1 MPARAVPLAFA
12 VGAVFGALVTWFVV
26 RAPGDVAPSD
36 DAVAREAREARPAA
50 RDAEAPGLAS
60 RGRGRASGD
69 APSREAATRAGDVPE
84 GRAVVDPDGG
94 ALGDELPVV
103 EVLVRGAG
111 GVPDD
116 WKGTAYALPAGA
128 SGADAELGVAHVVV
142 AAGVPARLRV
152 PAVGRYDVGVT
163 WPGAFVLV
171 EGVRVDGGAPTRVDV
186 ALPPCAP
193 ITVIAEGEPGAADG
207 AASGLRGGLRFVPRG
222 DGPARSFP
230 GRGERPWD
238 VVEATLDSVPGRAT
252 SPPLPTNASYDV
264 EGDVYHLIEMDF
276 GGSKATMMMGAG
288 DERFVPTPATVRG
301 GGEVRLVREAL
312 GAWDLTFRLEPT
324 PWPAARLRARLRF
337 TLPGRRGARDE
348 DLDVDLA
355 GGGLPASQ
363 QRCTPGLARVSWS
376 GPGLVPGE
384 AAATVGGPGSTV
396 ETTIVLR
403 HDPSAGDEG
412 GLPLDL
418 ARVPAGAGSLLAV
431 AWGGAGFLAE
441 GGDPRASDGGPEVRQ
456 ETPKPPRDL
465 LGPGWRRA
473 AGVWLVAGDFVSRPG
488 PPPSAGD
495 WRPEVERGGYIA
507 VVPDPNPESG
517 LGALAVRRA
526 DGLPLL
532 SVGGSRPSGRPE
544 PNPNEGAAPTAAFTV
559 GVRPGTMLGPF
570 PPGEVVLEAR
580 LGAVPLPPT
589 TLVVRAGRVTT
600 WTLRWRR

>member
-1 MPARAVPLAFA
+1 MSRRAVPVAFA
-12 VGAVFGALVTWFVV
+12 VGALFGALLTYLVV

-36 DAVAREAREARPAA
+36 DAVARDAREARPAA
-50 RDAEAPGLAS
+50 RDGDAPGLAS
-60 RGRGRASGD
+60 LGKGRASAD
-69 APSREAATRAGDVPE
+69 AAARDGAARAADARD
-84 GRAVVDPDGG
+84 GRAVVDPSGD

-103 EVLVRGAG
+103 EVVVRGAA

-128 SGADAELGVAHVVV
+128 SGADAELGVAHVAVTV
-142 AAGVPARLRV
+142 GAPARLRV

-171 EGVRVDGGAPTRVDV
+171 EEVRVEGGSPVRVDV

-193 ITVIAEGEPGAADG
+193 VTVIAEGEPGQADG
-207 AASGLRGGLRFVPRG
+207 AASGVRGGLRFVPRG

-238 VVEATLDSVPGRAT
+238 VVEASLESVPGRAT

-264 EGDVYHLIEMDF
+264 EGDVYRLLEMDF
-276 GGSKATMMMGAG
+276 GGSKATMMMNAG

-301 GGEVRLVREAL
+301 GGEVRLVREGL
-312 GAWDLTFRLEPT
+312 GAWNLVVRLEPT
-324 PWPAARLRARLRF
+324 PWPAPRLRARLRF
-337 TLPGRRGARDE
+337 TLPGGRGARDE

-355 GGGLPASQ
+355 GGGVPGSQ
-363 QRCTPGLARVSWS
+363 QRCAPGVARVAWS
-376 GPGLVPGE
+376 GPGIVPGE
-384 AAATVGGPGSTV
+384 ATATVGGPGSTV
-396 ETTIVLR
+396 ETTVLLR
-403 HDPSAGDEG
+403 HDPSAGDEA

-418 ARVPAGAGSLLAV
+418 TRVPAGAGPLLAV

-473 AGVWLVAGDFVSRPG
+473 TGVWLVAGDLVSRPG
-488 PPPSAGD
+488 PPPSGGD
-495 WRPEVERGGYIA
+495 WRPDVERGGYVA

-517 LGALAVRRA
+517 LGTLAVRRA

-532 SVGGSRPSGRPE
+532 SVGGMRPSGRPV

-559 GVRPGTMLGPF
+559 GVAPGTMLGPF

>member
-1 MPARAVPLAFA
+1 MSGRAVPLAFV

-26 RAPGDVAPSD
+26 RAPGDVASSD
-36 DAVAREAREARPAA
+36 DAVGREAREARPAA
-50 RDAEAPGLAS
+50 RDGDAPGLAS
-60 RGRGRASGD
+60 QGRDRASGD
-69 APSREAATRAGDVPE
+69 ATARAAAARGGDAPE
-84 GRAVVDPDGG
+84 GRAVVDPNGD

-103 EVLVRGAG
+103 EVVVRGAV

-116 WKGTAYALPAGA
+116 WTGTAYALPAGA
-128 SGADAELGVAHVVV
+128 SGADAELGVAHVRVK
-142 AAGVPARLRV
+142 AGVTARLRV
-152 PAVGRYDVGVT
+152 PAAGRYDVGVV

-186 ALPPCAP
+186 ALPACAP
-193 ITVIAEGEPGAADG
+193 ITVIAEGEPGQADG
-207 AASGLRGGLRFVPRG
+207 AASGVRGGLRFVPRG

-238 VVEATLDSVPGRAT
+238 VVEASLDSVPGRAT
-252 SPPLPTNASYDV
+252 SPPLPTNAAYDV
-264 EGDVYHLIEMDF
+264 EGDVYRLLEMDF
-276 GGSKATMMMGAG
+276 GGSKATMMMSAG

-312 GAWDLTFRLEPT
+312 GAWNLEVRLEPT
-324 PWPAARLRARLRF
+324 PWPAPRLRARLRF
-337 TLPGRRGARDE
+337 TLPGGRGPRDE

-355 GGGLPASQ
+355 GGGVPGSQ
-363 QRCTPGLARVSWS
+363 QRCAPGIARVAWS
-376 GPGLVPGE
+376 GPGIVPGE
-384 AAATVGGPGSTV
+384 ATAAVGGPGTTA

-403 HDPSAGDEG
+403 HDPTAGDDA
-412 GLPLDL
+412 GLPIDL
-418 ARVPAGAGSLLAV
+418 ARLPSGAGPLLAV

-456 ETPKPPRDL
+456 ETPKAPRDL

-473 AGVWLVAGDFVSRPG
+473 TGVWLVAGDFVSRPG
-488 PPPSAGD
+488 PPPSAGE
-495 WRPEVERGGYIA
+495 WRPDVERGGYIA
-507 VVPDPNPESG
+507 VVPDPNPEGG

-532 SVGGSRPSGRPE
+532 SVGGTRPSGRPE
-544 PNPNEGAAPTAAFTV
+544 PNVNDGAAPTAALTV